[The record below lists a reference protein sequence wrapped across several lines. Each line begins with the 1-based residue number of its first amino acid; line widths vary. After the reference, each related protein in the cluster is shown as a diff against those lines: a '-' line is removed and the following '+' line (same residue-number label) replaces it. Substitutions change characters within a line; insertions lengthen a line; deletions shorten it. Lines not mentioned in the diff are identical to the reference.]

1 MNAAKMRIFVT
12 TASIMLA
19 GMLAGCA
26 ITSAVRMRD
35 QQTIPIARMI
45 EEVTEAPLV
54 FVGEI
59 HDDPKHHE
67 LQYQVIKGLHDAGK
81 PLAIGLEMFNAEN
94 QAELDAWVEGR
105 FTPARF
111 AEVYA
116 KNWKEPLSL
125 YADIFRYARANRI
138 PLVGLNVP
146 RGLIQGVKQNGLQA
160 LPEEVR
166 RKLPADFRCDM
177 TGDYLV
183 FMEKVLSGHRGNK
196 EALSHFCEAMML
208 WNNLMAQNLS
218 AYLESHPGSS
228 VVVLAGA
235 GHARKKWG
243 IPGQLERG
251 QKQFTYRVI
260 LPELLD
266 VAGLPRATS
275 ADADYLTVEPDNPFF
290 RFLVGY

>member
-1 MNAAKMRIFVT
+1 MDDIKMRIIVT
-12 TASIMLA
+12 TASIILA

-35 QQTIPIARMI
+35 QQTIPIAQMI
-45 EEVTEAPLV
+45 KEVAEAPLV

-59 HDDPKHHE
+59 HDDPTHHE
-67 LQYQVIKGLHDAGK
+67 LQYQVIKGIHDAGK

-94 QAELDAWVEGR
+94 QPELDAWVEDR
-105 FTPARF
+105 LTPARF

-116 KNWKEPLSL
+116 KNWKEPLRL
-125 YADIFRYARANRI
+125 YADIFQYARANRI
-138 PLVGLNVP
+138 HLVGLNVP
-146 RGLIQGVKQNGLQA
+146 RELIQGVKRNGLQA

-177 TGDYLV
+177 TGEYLA
-183 FMEKVLSGHRGNK
+183 FMEKVLSGHRGSM
-196 EALSHFCEAMML
+196 ESLSHFCEAMML

-218 AYLESHPGSS
+218 AYLESHPGTSM
-228 VVVLAGA
+228 VVLAGA

-243 IPGQLERG
+243 IPGQLESG